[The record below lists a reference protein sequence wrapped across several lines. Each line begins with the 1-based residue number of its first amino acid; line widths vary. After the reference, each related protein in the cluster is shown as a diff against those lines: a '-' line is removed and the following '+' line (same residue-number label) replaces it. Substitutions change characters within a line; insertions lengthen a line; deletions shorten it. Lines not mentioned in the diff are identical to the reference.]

1 MLNVLDIFSGIGG
14 FSIGLEAASMQTVA
28 FCEINPFCQKIL
40 KKHWPSVPIF
50 SDITTI
56 HKEDLKALPRI
67 DVIAGGFP
75 CQDISVAG
83 KGGGI
88 KAKRSGLW
96 KEFARLINDIRP
108 KYAIIENV
116 ANLRSTGLISVL
128 QDLWE
133 IGYNAEWHC
142 IPASAFGAPHRRD
155 RIWIIAHPA
164 CIGKVGLSVGKEKT
178 ESSLGDSYKNA
189 PDPDC
194 KRCEHR
200 EYNKQRRCLPANKNR
215 KYPQTQQEW
224 ELGESRT
231 SQICKILPN
240 ADQQGL
246 QRCGGFEEISPICT
260 QEQIGMYYCRRGI
273 KQWGEEPLEVARLKD
288 ERLNPDWV
296 EWLMGYPISWT
307 EGGSRMQRLMA
318 LGNSVVPLIPEFL
331 GQAVL
336 DDCKQF

>member
-28 FCEINPFCQKIL
+28 FCEINPFCRKIL
-40 KKHWPSVPIF
+40 TRHWPSVPIF
-50 SDITTI
+50 PDITII

-67 DVIAGGFP
+67 DLIAGGFP

-83 KGGGI
+83 KRKGI
-88 KAKRSGLW
+88 TAKRSGLW
-96 KEFARLINDIRP
+96 QEYKRLINEIRP

-116 ANLRSTGLISVL
+116 ANLRSQGLIAVL

-133 IGYNAEWHC
+133 IGYDAEWHC

-155 RIWIIAHPA
+155 RIWIIAYPS
-164 CIGKVGLSVGKEKT
+164 CISKVGLSIGKEET
-178 ESSLGDSYKNA
+178 ESTFGDGYKNA
-189 PDPDC
+189 SDPDC
-194 KRCEHR
+194 KRFERR
-200 EYNKQRRCLPANKNR
+200 EYNQQGRCLLGNKNR
-215 KYPQTQQEW
+215 KYPQTQQERDIR
-224 ELGESRT
+224 ESRA
-231 SQICKILPN
+231 SQICKILP
-240 ADQQGL
+240 DTDCQRL

-260 QEQIGMYYCRRGI
+260 QEQIGMYYCSRGI
-273 KQWGEEPLEVARLKD
+273 KQWGKEPLEVPRLKD

-307 EGGSRMQRLMA
+307 DGGSRMQRLMA

-331 GQAVL
+331 GEAVL
-336 DDCKQF
+336 GHYIQ